1 MTEVRLLRQV
11 FTIKPTQKVA
21 LFIHFSSPGVQNC
34 TAGDDL
40 WPEEEVFWSLS
51 GANGLFVFW
60 ILFEIHCQN
69 MCSRVEI

>member
-40 WPEEEVFWSLS
+40 WPEEEVFWS
-51 GANGLFVFW
+51 
-60 ILFEIHCQN
+60 
-69 MCSRVEI
+69 